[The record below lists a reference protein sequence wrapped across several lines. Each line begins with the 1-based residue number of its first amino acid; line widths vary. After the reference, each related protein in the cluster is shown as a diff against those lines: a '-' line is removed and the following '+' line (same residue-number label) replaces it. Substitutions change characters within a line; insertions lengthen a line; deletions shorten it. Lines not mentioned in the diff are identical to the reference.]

1 MLSVLRLFAFTVM
14 VRLEQVRPI
23 GAILRDMMLAWG
35 QGAFP
40 PDGRGVSLF
49 RYEDW
54 ETLRG
59 ELRGEFA
66 RLSDALAAVRNREY
80 RDEEYAE
87 GVVRELIDEAGRMG
101 AAARRSLRF
110 NQLLRAVRRLRREEE
125 EDEEEQA
132 AAVPRQPPN
141 RAAPAATH
149 SRAKGTKKKTKKATA
164 TKKKAKPKNKAPV
177 KRSVR

>member
-1 MLSVLRLFAFTVM
+1 M

-23 GAILRDMMLAWG
+23 GAILGDMMLAWG

-66 RLSDALAAVRNREY
+66 RLSDALAAVRNREF

-125 EDEEEQA
+125 DDEEEQA
-132 AAVPRQPPN
+132 AAVPRQPPT

-149 SRAKGTKKKTKKATA
+149 SRSKGTKKKKASA
-164 TKKKAKPKNKAPV
+164 TKKKAKPKQKVSV
-177 KRSVR
+177 KGSER